1 MQRLTMVLIFVF
13 SAAAT
18 AQDSALSQQNPVF
31 TPGRLANGTNT
42 TWTFRSRTENSI
54 ATLLVD
60 SEGTEAGAVPDGYAQ
75 VVIRSQDELR
85 DPSNRVLSSSDMN
98 GHLRVMSHSFGST
111 TDPRQGACRGT
122 QCPDSFEVLSSK
134 HLRLTTNAG
143 GTIDL
148 LTGNEPRVIVTA
160 AGEVIMP
167 DLRAPRGERYYIC
180 ADEDGRLRSQ
190 DAPCGH

>member
-42 TWTFRSRTENSI
+42 TWTFRSRTENSV

-75 VVIRSQDELR
+75 VVIRAQDELR

-98 GHLRVMSHSFGST
+98 GHLRVMSRSFGYT

-122 QCPDSFEVLSSK
+122 QCPDSFELLSSK
-134 HLRLTTNAG
+134 HLRLTANAG

-148 LTGNEPRVIVTA
+148 LTGNEPRAIVTA

-190 DAPCGH
+190 EAPCGH